1 MPPSDMTNK
10 HNFVSLRVLFVGDL
24 RIGQTGSHRLR
35 AMEDLGCHVSGIST
49 ITTASASREGRPWN
63 RILRKILGPGDFACV
78 NMRIVEN
85 LERAAYDVLW
95 LDKALTVTKDTLLS
109 AGKIRPECKIVG
121 YSPDDMYVRH
131 NQTREFLSHLPFY
144 NIYFTT
150 KSYNV
155 FELKALGCR
164 RVKFIGNGFDPH
176 THRPMPVSGEAREHY
191 GGAVGF
197 VGTFEQERARS
208 MLKLAKSGIDVRI
221 WGNDWNKFR
230 FENKNLRI
238 EGKAI
243 YDDEYG
249 LSICAFDINLGFLRK
264 CNRDLQTTRSVEIP
278 ACGGFML
285 AERTDEHLSLF
296 EEGKEAEF
304 FSTDD
309 ELLEKVKYY
318 LAHPDERKQI
328 AAAGLNRCLRSGYS
342 NKNRMREMLDQV
354 QEL

>member
-1 MPPSDMTNK
+1 MTNK
-10 HNFVSLRVLFVGDL
+10 DNFESLRVLFAGDL
-24 RIGQTGSHRLR
+24 RLGLTGLHRLR
-35 AMEDLGCHVSGIST
+35 AIEDLGCHVRG
-49 ITTASASREGRPWN
+49 ITTVTPASASRNGRLWN
-63 RILRKILGPGDFACV
+63 RILKKILGPSDFAGV

-85 LERAAYDVLW
+85 LERAAYDILW
-95 LDKALTVTKDTLLS
+95 LDKTLTVTKDTLLL
-109 AGKIRPECKIVG
+109 AGKIQPECKIVG

-131 NQTREFLSHLPFY
+131 NQTREFLNHLPLY

-164 RVKFIGNGFDPH
+164 RVKFIGNAFDPH
-176 THRPMPVSGEAREHY
+176 THRPMAVSSEARELY

-197 VGTFEQERARS
+197 IGTFEQERARS
-208 MLKLAKSGIDVRI
+208 MLKLARSGIDVRI
-221 WGNDWNKFR
+221 WGNDWNKFQ

-243 YDDEYG
+243 YAEEYAMG
-249 LSICAFDINLGFLRK
+249 ICAFDINLGFLRK

-278 ACGGFML
+278 ACGAFML

-309 ELLEKVKYY
+309 ELVEKVKYY
-318 LAHPDERKQI
+318 LANPEERKQI

-342 NKNRMREMLDQV
+342 NKNRMREMLAQV
-354 QEL
+354 RKL